1 MSQDPNA
8 RSSKDPSK
16 KRKRNTLA
24 YPVKHERKGRT
35 LNHPH
40 KGKIEVVAL
49 FCNCGRSVFVDID
62 EADQLEVICGRCDGV
77 FQWQQL
83 SFADLNAA

>member
-1 MSQDPNA
+1 MPQDPKRITPK
-8 RSSKDPSK
+8 RSSKKQKS
-16 KRKRNTLA
+16 NTIP
-24 YPVKHERKGRT
+24 YPVKFDHNGRY

-40 KGKIEVVAL
+40 KGDVEVVAL
-49 FCNCGRSVFVDID
+49 FCNCGRSVFVDS
-62 EADQLEVICGRCDGV
+62 EESDQMQVICGRCRGT

>member
-8 RSSKDPSK
+8 RSPKVSPK
-16 KRKRNTLA
+16 KKNRHTLA
-24 YPVKHERKGRT
+24 YPVNRERKGRT

-49 FCNCGRSVFVDID
+49 FCNCGQSVFVDSD
-62 EADQLEVICGRCDGV
+62 EADQLEVICGRCGGT